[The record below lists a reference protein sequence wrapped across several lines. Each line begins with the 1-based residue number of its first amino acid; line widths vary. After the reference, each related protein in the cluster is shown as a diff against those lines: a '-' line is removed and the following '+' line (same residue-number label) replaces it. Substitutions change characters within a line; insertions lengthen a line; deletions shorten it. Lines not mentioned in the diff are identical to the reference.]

1 MKYFKTGNAVKDLV
15 FRITSEEN
23 HNLIAIAFGWKPIV
37 GKLLADRTEII
48 KLENDVLFI
57 SVSNSVWLQ
66 ELVLRRSQ
74 LLGDVNRILHV
85 KLSNIVFFLKQ
96 NKKRRYKW

>member
-1 MKYFKTGNAVKDLV
+1 MRSFKTGNAVKDLV
-15 FRITSEEN
+15 YRISGEEN
-23 HNLIAIAFGWKPIV
+23 HDLITIAFGWKSIV
-37 GKLLADRTEII
+37 GKLLAERAEII

-57 SVSNSVWLQ
+57 AVSNNVWLQ

-74 LLGDVNRILHV
+74 LLSDVNKILHV

-96 NKKRRYKW
+96 SKKRR